1 MKTKTTRVFNSEAE
15 YVSYSEDEVKRLEIR
30 EMCETDPA
38 KRAEIRKE
46 KHARAKLLEKLK
58 DHFKRSMYTAD
69 MKF

>member
-1 MKTKTTRVFNSEAE
+1 MNTKTTRVFNSEAE

-46 KHARAKLLEKLK
+46 STQGQSFL
-58 DHFKRSMYTAD
+58 RS
-69 MKF
+69 